1 MSRVLGST
9 WLPSSCAESKRATSG
24 CVQVPSPLAT
34 DSQASSAAPCRLR
47 SAEKVRRI
55 TPSGRRAGD
64 ALPLLGSTRRHK
76 IWDHVAGVA
85 LVLAAGG
92 LATDLD
98 GSPLL
103 FTDGNNMPNQGM
115 IVTSGVYHDALV
127 SATQALLK
135 EESQSS

>member
-1 MSRVLGST
+1 MDKRNVGNDMDSMEKYALIANGEADVLM
-9 WLPSSCAESKRATSG
+9 
-24 CVQVPSPLAT
+24 
-34 DSQASSAAPCRLR
+34 
-47 SAEKVRRI
+47 RI
-55 TPSGRRAGD
+55 
-64 ALPLLGSTRRHK
+64 PLLGSTRRHK

-92 LATDLD
+92 RATDLD